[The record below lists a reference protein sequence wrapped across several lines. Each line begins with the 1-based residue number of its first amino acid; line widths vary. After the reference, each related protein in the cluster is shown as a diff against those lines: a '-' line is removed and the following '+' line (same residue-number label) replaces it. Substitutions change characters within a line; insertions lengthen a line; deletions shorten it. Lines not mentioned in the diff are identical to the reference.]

1 MKQKIIR
8 IHPLDNVAVVLEDI
22 VAGTELD
29 QDLIALTDIPEAH
42 KVALRDLQVGAPV
55 VRYGVKLGQA
65 AEEIKRGEWVHEKRI
80 IAARPPE
87 LEQLRAIK
95 PSMPAKLPMPEQMTF
110 SGFRNG
116 DGYAGT
122 RNLLGII
129 PTVQCVAGVLN
140 RAVELIRRD
149 LLPRY
154 PHVDDVVVINHAYG
168 CGVAID
174 APDAAIPIRTIRN
187 LLSHPNFGGE
197 PLVVGLGCEKL
208 TPHMLLGPDRAS
220 EAVVLQDYAGFQASL
235 NAIIDSAA
243 VRLAKL
249 ERRKRETLP
258 LKHLLI
264 GLQCGGSDSFSGMT
278 ANPAAG
284 YAADLLVA
292 AGATV
297 LFSEVTEVR
306 DAVHLL
312 AARAA
317 DEQVRDRL
325 IEEMAWYDRY
335 LMAGGVDR
343 GANPS
348 PGNKQGG
355 LSNIIEKAMGS
366 VAKSGHAPIA
376 AVIGPGERPEV
387 SGLVFSATPASD
399 LVCGSEQLAS
409 GITLQVFL
417 TGRGT
422 PYGLAAAPVLKVSSR
437 TKLREHWPDLIDYDA
452 GVIATGQK
460 TIAQA
465 GTALFH
471 TILAVAEGRQL
482 TCSEKLRVYN
492 DFCIFNPAP
501 IT

>member
-8 IHPLDNVAVVLEDI
+8 IHPHDNVAVVLEDTPS
-22 VAGTELD
+22 GTKLD
-29 QDLIALTDIPEAH
+29 QDLVALTDIPQAH
-42 KVALRDLQVGAPV
+42 KVALQDLPAGASV
-55 VRYGVKLGQA
+55 IRYGVVLGQA
-65 AEEIKRGEWVHEKRI
+65 AEKIQRGEWVHETSI
-80 IAARPPE
+80 IAARPPD
-87 LEQLRAIK
+87 LEQVRTIK
-95 PSMPAKLPMPEQMTF
+95 PARPAKLPEPGQTTF

-122 RNLLGII
+122 RNILGII

-154 PHVDDVVVINHAYG
+154 PHVDDVVVMNHAYG

-197 PLVVGLGCEKL
+197 TLVVGLGCEKL
-208 TPHMLLGPDRAS
+208 TPQMLLGPDRAS
-220 EAVVLQDYAGFQASL
+220 EAVMLQDYAGFQPSL
-235 NAIIDSAA
+235 NAILDSATI
-243 VRLAKL
+243 RLAKL
-249 ERRKRETLP
+249 EQRRREILP

-264 GLQCGGSDSFSGMT
+264 GLQCGGSDAFSGMT

-284 YAADLLVA
+284 YATDLLVA
-292 AGATV
+292 SGATV
-297 LFSEVTEVR
+297 MFSEVTEVR

-312 AARAA
+312 AARAS

-325 IEEMAWYDRY
+325 IEEMAWYDHY
-335 LMAGGVDR
+335 LIAGGVDR
-343 GANPS
+343 RANPS

-355 LSNIIEKAMGS
+355 LSNIIEKALGS
-366 VAKSGHAPIA
+366 VTKSGHAPIA

-437 TKLREHWPDLIDYDA
+437 TKLQEHWPDLVDYDA
-452 GVIATGQK
+452 GVIATGKK

-465 GTALFH
+465 GTELFNE
-471 TILAVAEGRQL
+471 ILAVAEGRQL